1 MFVVSSEWDV
11 LLFPSPI
18 SSGEHCQHGQL
29 SVSRFLLSGQA
40 PPLMSSVRS
49 PGPSNNPM
57 FTQSASNTPSA
68 RQKNRAYTAGIA
80 AGVEDEKYQAK
91 YKELKR
97 KVKEIELDNDKLHFK
112 VLTAKK
118 SIQRMRLE
126 RAVLYERLSA
136 VPPSP
141 DLHGHHA
148 LPPMHPGPGV
158 PPQPSQ
164 PISAPIHH
172 RDHSRGIDVNDHNT
186 PDYIHASGNVRVV
199 PGPDGRPVQVSDSPI
214 GPGVPPS
221 HTLSAVHMSR
231 RSSSSGQDS
240 RQLPPLSQLPPVQS
254 HLEHQRPPTHSQAQS
269 PHLLPHSASSDTRSH
284 SHSSSSRLRGPLP
297 SPHGYHPGAVPHP
310 QQFPLE
316 SVPPGQQGLRSP
328 PMGHERDRPRR
339 HDSHE
344 RGNHDSY
351 PHQRQHA
358 AHPSTL
364 LSPVNTRGSSSTRT
378 HHHQR
383 MGPGSNI
390 NHIEYEDE
398 RQLDR
403 ERERER
409 AWSRQREHEY
419 DREVAAREYGNMHA
433 SPPPPSHSRSRLQ
446 AQDPL
451 PSSSY
456 RQMREEQYYGSS
468 REPIG
473 YGRSSRADTPESA
486 SASGNGNSAGSGEG
500 HYHVQYYNRE
510 QARPYAPR
518 SISNPQVP
526 SEEAE
531 YGHDDGRPAPPT
543 RERDRTGGLCQ
554 VSEHRQPPQTHRP
567 GIDTSRKRS
576 RNDMEVGGEDDVG
589 FDSAT
594 GNNSSGG
601 GGEAPSS
608 RYNPASHR
616 TDDRGSSKRLHQE
629 GSSQPY
635 GGHDE
640 PEEDRSD

>member
-1 MFVVSSEWDV
+1 
-11 LLFPSPI
+11 
-18 SSGEHCQHGQL
+18 
-29 SVSRFLLSGQA
+29 
-40 PPLMSSVRS
+40 MSSVRS

-57 FTQSASNTPSA
+57 LTQSASNTPSA

-199 PGPDGRPVQVSDSPI
+199 PGLDGRPVQVSDSPI
-214 GPGVPPS
+214 GPGVNPS

-254 HLEHQRPPTHSQAQS
+254 HLEHQRPPAHSQAQS

-297 SPHGYHPGAVPHP
+297 SPHGYHPGAAPHS

-316 SVPPGQQGLRSP
+316 SAPPGQQGQRSP
-328 PMGHERDRPRR
+328 PIGHERDRPRR

-390 NHIEYEDE
+390 SHIEYEDE

-456 RQMREEQYYGSS
+456 RQCVKSS
-468 REPIG
+468 TTARRANRLGTAGRHGPI
-473 YGRSSRADTPESA
+473 RPSLLLLLEMAI
-486 SASGNGNSAGSGEG
+486 
-500 HYHVQYYNRE
+500 
-510 QARPYAPR
+510 ARPYAPR

-543 RERDRTGGLCQ
+543 RERDRIGGLCQ

-567 GIDTSRKRS
+567 GIDMSRKRS

-601 GGEAPSS
+601 GGEVPSS

-629 GSSQPY
+629 GSSQAY

>member
-1 MFVVSSEWDV
+1 
-11 LLFPSPI
+11 
-18 SSGEHCQHGQL
+18 
-29 SVSRFLLSGQA
+29 
-40 PPLMSSVRS
+40 MSSVHS

-68 RQKNRAYTAGIA
+68 RQKNKAYTAGIA

-97 KVKEIELDNDKLHFK
+97 KVKEIELDNDKLRFK

-118 SIQRMRLE
+118 SIQRMKLE
-126 RAVLYERLSA
+126 RAVLYERLST

-164 PISAPIHH
+164 PISASMQH

-186 PDYIHASGNVRVV
+186 PDYIHTSGNVRVIS
-199 PGPDGRPVQVSDSPI
+199 GPDSRLVQVSDSPI

-221 HTLSAVHMSR
+221 MPAVHMSR

-240 RQLPPLSQLPPVQS
+240 RQLPPLSQLTPVQS
-254 HLEHQRPPTHSQAQS
+254 HLEHQRPPAHSQAQS
-269 PHLLPHSASSDTRSH
+269 PHLLPHNVNSDARSR

-297 SPHGYHPGAVPHP
+297 SPHGYHTGGISHP
-310 QQFPLE
+310 QQYPFE
-316 SVPPGQQGLRSP
+316 SVPPGQQGQHSP
-328 PMGHERDRPRR
+328 PMGHERDRPRQ

-344 RGNHDSY
+344 RGNHDPH
-351 PHQRQHA
+351 PHQRPHMT
-358 AHPSTL
+358 HPSPHSTL
-364 LSPVNTRGSSSTRT
+364 RSPVNTRGSSSARA

-383 MGPGSNI
+383 LGAGSNI
-390 NHIEYEDE
+390 NHIEYENE

-403 ERERER
+403 ERDRP
-409 AWSRQREHEY
+409 WSRQREHDY
-419 DREVAAREYGNMHA
+419 DRETAAREYGNTHA

-446 AQDPL
+446 DPP

-456 RQMREEQYYGSS
+456 RHSREEQYYASS

-473 YGRSSRADTPESA
+473 PGMYGRTSRADTPESA
-486 SASGNGNSAGSGEG
+486 SASGNGNSASAGEG
-500 HYHVQYYNRE
+500 HSRLDYHAHYYDRE

-518 SISNPQVP
+518 SINNPQVT
-526 SEEAE
+526 SEETE
-531 YGHDDGRPAPPT
+531 YGHEDGRPAAPS
-543 RERDRTGGLCQ
+543 RERDRIGSSMYQLL
-554 VSEHRQPPQTHRP
+554 SEQRQPPQTHRL
-567 GIDTSRKRS
+567 GIDMSRKRS
-576 RNDMEVGGEDDVG
+576 RNDMDVDGEDDVG
-589 FDSAT
+589 VDSPT

-601 GGEAPSS
+601 GCEAPSS

-616 TDDRGSSKRLHQE
+616 TGDRGSSKRLHQE
-629 GSSQPY
+629 GSSQAY